1 MTCKEKLKSEY
12 PKLSENVI
20 DTLINETCTDE
31 YGYLSAPEWC
41 NPDIK
46 CSECWDREIPYDDIL
61 KTFGDACVIT
71 NTMVEKAM
79 KDMEEDVDEVINGLF
94 VGDERLE
101 HPDTDIYHGETVQLS
116 RDSVTKLLE
125 TVDKAMNKIDTP
137 KIICVSGK
145 AQNGKDTS
153 AGILK
158 DILEKCGYRVLI
170 THYGDL
176 VKYVCKTFFDWNG
189 EKDEAGRGLLQFVG
203 TDRIR
208 AQRPNYWVD
217 FVVSI
222 VQMFPDQWDYV
233 IIPDSR
239 FPNEIDCFKEAGFN
253 VTHARVIRAPFVSP
267 LTPEQQIH
275 ISETALDGVR
285 ADVYIPNFGSLEDL
299 EREIDGKLVSRLLKK
314 GEK

>member
-1 MTCKEKLKSEY
+1 MTCKEKLMADH
-12 PKLSENVI
+12 PDLPITAILAIVG
-20 DTLINETCTDE
+20 ETCPDE
-31 YGYLSAPEWC
+31 FGYLNTPDWC
-41 NPDIK
+41 EADIK
-46 CSECWDREIPYDDIL
+46 CRKCWDREIPYDDIL
-61 KTFGDACVIT
+61 KTFGDKCVIT

-79 KDMEEDVDEVINGLF
+79 KDMEKDVDEVINGLF

-101 HPDTDIYHGETVQLS
+101 HPDTDIRHEDAPSIS
-116 RDSVTKLLE
+116 RQVTELINIVEK
-125 TVDKAMNKIDTP
+125 VMNKIDTP
-137 KIICVSGK
+137 KIVCISGK

-176 VKYVCKTFFDWNG
+176 VKYVCKTFFDWDG
-189 EKDEAGRGLLQFVG
+189 EKDEAGRSLLQFVG
-203 TDRIR
+203 TDRVR
-208 AQRPNYWVD
+208 AKRPNYWVD

-222 VQMFPDQWDYV
+222 VQMFSDQWDYV

-267 LTPEQQIH
+267 LTPEQQTH